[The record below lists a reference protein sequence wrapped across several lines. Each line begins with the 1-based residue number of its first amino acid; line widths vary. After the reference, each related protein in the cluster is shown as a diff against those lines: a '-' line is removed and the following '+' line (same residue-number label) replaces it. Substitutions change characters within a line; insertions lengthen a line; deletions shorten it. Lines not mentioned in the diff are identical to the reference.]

1 MDGERQVL
9 KEARPT
15 SALVLQALFNILGP
29 ASSRSFLDLFAG
41 RGRVGTGASER
52 GFSPVVFV
60 ELSGKNVNAIASR
73 IDLNGCEIIRMD
85 VRRALPLFASR
96 SRRFDVIFA
105 DPPYDN
111 GWVKRLASLSGR
123 LSGIMNSGGVFI
135 LEHTKRE
142 LLETSL
148 WTGWDISSKTYGGTV
163 LSFFQRHH
171 EEEGES
177 A

>member
-1 MDGERQVL
+1 MG
-9 KEARPT
+9 A
-15 SALVLQALFNILGP
+15 
-29 ASSRSFLDLFAG
+29 
-41 RGRVGTGASER
+41 GASER
-52 GFSPVVFV
+52 GFSPVIFV

-73 IDLNGCEIIRMD
+73 IEVKGCEIIRMD
-85 VRRALPLFASR
+85 VRRALSMLASR

-111 GWVKRLASLSGR
+111 GWVKRLASLSDR
-123 LSGIMNSGGVFI
+123 LSGIMNKGGVFV

-148 WTGWDISSKTYGGTV
+148 WIGWDISSKTYGETV

-171 EEEGES
+171 EGEGEF